1 MSDDELCFA
10 QASEVVALIRRRK
23 VSPVEVTRAVLARI
37 EKVNPVLNAYCTV
50 AGEQALAAARRATVA
65 VGKRGVRLGPLHGVP
80 VSIKDLTPTKGIRTT
95 WGSKIFE
102 HHVPDADALVV
113 ERLKAAGAIVIGK
126 TNTPEFGAGANTFN
140 AVFGV
145 TLNPW
150 NPTLTCGGSTG
161 GGAVAL
167 ATGMGPLAQGS
178 DLGGSL
184 RLPAAF
190 CGIVGFRTS
199 PGCVPVWPVP
209 TGWDNLSVQG
219 PMART
224 VADTA
229 LMLSTIVGPDP
240 RAPISYPVDARALLA
255 AVRRPSVKGLRIA
268 WGGDLGITPL
278 DREVRRVTEASL
290 DVFRKLGGRVE
301 AAHPAFSEVGEIVRT
316 TRGAA
321 MAARHHDKLAQWK
334 PVMQDNLVRNIEQ
347 GLALTPA
354 EIGQGERLRT
364 DLFHRVRTFMER
376 YDLIL
381 TPTAAVPPFPVEL
394 TSGPR
399 EIDGVEMEHY
409 IQWALLTYAFTVV
422 NAPAISVPCGFT
434 RDGLPV
440 GLQIAGRWRDEVG
453 VLRAAAAFEEAAP
466 WAHLR
471 PRVAGPTRDQRH
483 P

>member
-1 MSDDELCFA
+1 MSDEELCFA
-10 QASEVVALIRRRK
+10 EASTLVGLVRRKK
-23 VSPVEVTRAVLARI
+23 VSPLEVTRAVLDRI

-50 AGEQALAAARRATVA
+50 AGEQAVAAARRATA
-65 VGKRGVRLGPLHGVP
+65 LVGKRGARLGALHGVP

-95 WGSKIFE
+95 WGSKIYE

-145 TLNPW
+145 TRNPW
-150 NPTLTCGGSTG
+150 NPALTCGGSTG

-190 CGIVGFRTS
+190 CGVVGFRTS
-199 PGCVPVWPVP
+199 PGCVPVWPAA
-209 TGWDNLSVQG
+209 TAWDNLSVQG

-229 LMLSTIVGPDP
+229 LMLSTLVGPDP
-240 RAPISYPVDARALLA
+240 RVPISYPVDARALLA

-268 WGGDLGITPL
+268 WGADLGITPL
-278 DREVRRVTEASL
+278 DDEVRRVTEASL
-290 DVFRKLGGRVE
+290 DVFRKLGARVE
-301 AAHPAFSEVGEIVRT
+301 AAHPAFTEVGEIVRT
-316 TRGAA
+316 SRGAS

-334 PVMQDNLVRNIEQ
+334 PAMQDNLVRNIEQ

-354 EIGQGERLRT
+354 EIGQGERMRT
-364 DLFHRVRTFMER
+364 DLFHRVRAFMEA

-381 TPTAAVPPFPVEL
+381 TPTAAVPPFPVEM

-399 EIDGVEMEHY
+399 AINGVEMTHY
-409 IQWALLTYAFTVV
+409 IQWALLTYAFTVI

-434 RDGLPV
+434 RSGLPV
-440 GLQIAGRWRDEVG
+440 GLQIAGRWRDEAG

-471 PRVAGPTRDQRH
+471 PPVAGQTRDQRR

>member
-1 MSDDELCFA
+1 
-10 QASEVVALIRRRK
+10 VA
-23 VSPVEVTRAVLARI
+23 A
-37 EKVNPVLNAYCTV
+37 
-50 AGEQALAAARRATVA
+50 EQALAAARRATAA
-65 VGKRGVRLGPLHGVP
+65 VGKRGATLGPLHGVP

-102 HHVPDADALVV
+102 HHVPEEDGLVV

-140 AVFGV
+140 AVFGPSR
-145 TLNPW
+145 NPW
-150 NPTLTCGGSTG
+150 NPKLTCGGSTG
-161 GGAVAL
+161 GGAIAL

-190 CGIVGFRTS
+190 CGVVGFRTS

-209 TGWDNLSVQG
+209 NAWDSYSVQG

-229 LMLSTIVGPDP
+229 LMLAAIAGPDP
-240 RAPISYPVDARALLA
+240 RVPISYPVDTRALLA

-278 DREVRRVTEASL
+278 DHEVRRVTEATL
-290 DVFRKLGGRVE
+290 GVFRKLGARVE
-301 AAHPAFSEVGEIVRT
+301 PAHPDFGEVAEIVRT
-316 TRGAA
+316 SRGLAMVTRQE
-321 MAARHHDKLAQWK
+321 DNLAKWK
-334 PVMQDNLVRNIEQ
+334 PVMQGNLVKNTEQ
-347 GLALTPA
+347 GLALTSS
-354 EIGQGERLRT
+354 EIARGDRLRT
-364 DLFHRVRTFMER
+364 DLFHRVRQFMER

-381 TPTAAVPPFPVEL
+381 TPTAAVPPFPVEMR
-394 TSGPR
+394 SGPE
-399 EIDGVEMEHY
+399 EINGVRMTNY
-409 IQWALLTYAFTVV
+409 IQWALLTYAFTVI

-440 GLQIAGRWRDEVG
+440 GLQIVG
-453 VLRAAAAFEEAAP
+453 HRLREDLVLEAAAAYLQACP
-466 WAHLR
+466 QHLR
-471 PRVAGPTRDQRH
+471 RPQVDAGSLRH
-483 P
+483 LADVQTSATGGPDWIGHGGASR

>member
-1 MSDDELCFA
+1 MSDEELCFL
-10 QASEVVALIRRRK
+10 QASELVVMYRRRT
-23 VSPVEVTRAVLARI
+23 VSPIEVVRAVLGRI
-37 EKVNPVLNAYCTV
+37 DKVNPRLNAYCTV
-50 AGEQALAAARRATVA
+50 AADQALAAARRATA
-65 VGKRGVRLGPLHGVP
+65 ALGKKGVTLGPLHGVP

-95 WGSKIFE
+95 WGSKLHE
-102 HHVPDADALVV
+102 HDVPDADGLVV

-140 AVFGV
+140 AVFGA
-145 TLNPW
+145 TRNPW
-150 NPTLTCGGSTG
+150 NPALTCGGSTG

-167 ATGMGPLAQGS
+167 ATGLGPLAQGS

-190 CGIVGFRTS
+190 CGVVGFRTS
-199 PGCVPVWPVP
+199 PGCVPVWPSA
-209 TGWDNLSVQG
+209 TAWDTLSVQG

-229 LMLSTIVGPDP
+229 LMLSTLVGPDP
-240 RAPISYPVDARALLA
+240 RVPTSYPVDPRALLT
-255 AVRRPSVKGLRIA
+255 AVRRPSIKGIRIA

-278 DREVRRVTEASL
+278 DDEVRRLAEGSL
-290 DVFRKLGGRVE
+290 AVFRKLGARVE
-301 AAHPAFSEVGEIVRT
+301 TAHPDFGEVGEIVRT
-316 TRGAA
+316 SRGAS
-321 MAARHHDKLAQWK
+321 MAARHHDKLARWK
-334 PVMQDNLVRNIEQ
+334 PLMQENLVRNIEQ

-364 DLFHRVRTFMER
+364 DLFHRVRAFMQR

-381 TPTAAVPPFPVEL
+381 TPTAAVPPFPLEL

-399 EIDGVEMEHY
+399 EINGVPMQHY

-422 NAPAISVPCGFT
+422 GAPAISVPCGFT

-440 GLQIAGRWRDEVG
+440 GLQIAGRWRDEAG
-453 VLRAAAAFEEAAP
+453 VLRAAAAFERAAP

-471 PRVAGPTRDQRH
+471 PPPV
-483 P
+483 

>member
-1 MSDDELCFA
+1 MTDEEICFA
-10 QASEVVALIRRRK
+10 QASELVSLIRRRK
-23 VSPVEVTRAVLARI
+23 VSPLEVVRAVLARI

-50 AGEQALAAARRATVA
+50 AAEQALAAARRATAA
-65 VGKRGVRLGPLHGVP
+65 VGRKGAKLGPLHGVP
-80 VSIKDLTPTKGIRTT
+80 VSIKDLTATKGIRTT
-95 WGSKIFE
+95 WGSKIYE

-140 AVFGV
+140 AVFGA
-145 TLNPW
+145 TRNPW
-150 NPTLTCGGSTG
+150 NPTLTSGGSTG

-190 CGIVGFRTS
+190 CGVVGFRTS
-199 PGCVPVWPVP
+199 PGCVPVWPVA
-209 TGWDNLSVQG
+209 TAWDTLSVQG

-224 VADTA
+224 VTDVA

-240 RAPISYPVDARALLA
+240 RVPISYPVDARALLA

-278 DREVRRVTEASL
+278 DHEVRRVAEASL
-290 DVFRKLGGRVE
+290 DVFRTLGARVE
-301 AAHPAFSEVGEIVRT
+301 AAHPDFAEVGEIVRT
-316 TRGAA
+316 SRGAS
-321 MAARHHDKLAQWK
+321 MAARHHDRLAQWK

-347 GLALTPA
+347 GLALTPV

-364 DLFHRVRTFMER
+364 DLFHRVRVFMER
-376 YDLIL
+376 HDLIV
-381 TPTAAVPPFPVEL
+381 TPTAAVPPFPVEM

-399 EIDGVEMEHY
+399 EINGVAMTHY
-409 IQWALLTYAFTVV
+409 IQWALLTYAFTVI

-440 GLQIAGRWRDEVG
+440 GLQIAGRWRDEPG
-453 VLRAAAAFEEAAP
+453 VLRAAAAFERATP
-466 WAHLR
+466 WSHHR
-471 PRVAGPTRDQRH
+471 PPLVD
-483 P
+483 